1 MGRLAIVLA
10 IALCPAPLLADT
22 PEQILDRY
30 DEMAKQEDAAFAG
43 FSLEHGHELYLQK
56 RVLPVVGAINCA
68 SCHMADPREEIIAH
82 KSKVLCRQ
90 CHVINDSE
98 HPHPQDAKLRKIPP
112 LAPSANPKRLTSFGH
127 VEEFLKPNCEMVIGR
142 ECTIQEKGDIIAWL
156 ISLKRPDKSANAALT
171 E

>member
-1 MGRLAIVLA
+1 MKWFAAVLA
-10 IALCPAPLLADT
+10 LTLCPAPLLADT
-22 PEQILDRY
+22 PEQILERY
-30 DEMAKQEDAAFAG
+30 AEQAKREDPVFAG
-43 FSLEHGHELYLQK
+43 FSVEHGHELYLQK

-98 HPHPQDAKLRKIPP
+98 HPYPKDAKLRKIPP
-112 LAPSANPKRLTSFGH
+112 LAPSANPKRLTDFDH
-127 VEEFLKPNCEMVIGR
+127 VEAFLKPNCEMVFGR
-142 ECTIQEKGDIIAWL
+142 VCTAKEKGDVLSWII
-156 ISLKRPDKSANAALT
+156 SV